1 MPCEAQDCETLASQ
15 TNPDRFNLQISLGGF
30 DFPRKLP
37 AFLTISHSTSTISSS
52 MSLAGQLYK
61 LQQLDLELQK
71 KQQEL
76 NEVENQLND
85 NKALVATE
93 SKLALHKEQLTD
105 ARRMQKNSEWEL
117 EDLQEK
123 VRRID
128 SKLYS
133 GTTKDPKELVNL
145 EKEVRSLKSQIRP
158 KEDALLGLM
167 SQVEEIEVKTKITAE
182 ELECLKKEWE
192 QRQETL
198 VPTKGEIETLLANLR
213 GDRNELSQQIDSEAL
228 NTYERIRLT
237 RRQAV
242 VKVERGRCLGCH
254 VTVPTSQWQ
263 KAKAGDLIQC
273 NSCSRILYLE

>member
-1 MPCEAQDCETLASQ
+1 
-15 TNPDRFNLQISLGGF
+15 
-30 DFPRKLP
+30 
-37 AFLTISHSTSTISSS
+37 
-52 MSLAGQLYK
+52 MSLTGQLYK
-61 LQQLDLELQK
+61 LQQLDLELQR

-76 NEVENQLND
+76 SEVEHQLSD
-85 NKALVATE
+85 NKALVVAE
-93 SKLALHKEQLTD
+93 SKFASQKEQLED
-105 ARRMQKNSEWEL
+105 ARRKQKSSEWEL

-145 EKEVRSLKSQIRP
+145 EKEVKGLKSQIRP

-167 SQVEEIEVKTKITAE
+167 SQVEEIEARVKTTAE
-182 ELECLKKEWE
+182 EIERLKREWE
-192 QRQETL
+192 QRQETFGQR
-198 VPTKGEIETLLANLR
+198 KSEIEALLARLR
-213 GDRNELSQQIDSEAL
+213 GDRNGLAQQIDSEAI

-237 RRQAV
+237 RGQAV
-242 VKVERGRCLGCH
+242 VKVERGKCQGCH
-254 VTVPTSQWQ
+254 ITVPTSQWQ